1 MIHDPQERRHSL
13 ENKVKRLETMERRE
27 NRLKD
32 DIQTKS
38 EQIQQMADKIL
49 VSRNQRCKVSGLT
62 GKGARRLA
70 RCPVG
75 VSLRRWMER
84 EVVSERATCG
94 VERMNQA
101 WTS

>member
-1 MIHDPQERRHSL
+1 
-13 ENKVKRLETMERRE
+13 MERRE

-75 VSLRRWMER
+75 VSPRRWMER

-94 VERMNQA
+94 VEG
-101 WTS
+101 